1 MLNNFFSRIISATS
15 SDSSSL
21 EHPTPQLP
29 SKKRFG
35 KKLYVTLAAL
45 IAIAIIIAA
54 LLFVPTGN
62 AEVISLGVH
71 YSAGEKLTYDVKTS
85 TSTQS
90 GNSSSNL
97 SEQSTLTVDVLS
109 LNGDTYTINYTTS
122 SNLAGYSMTTSHLL
136 EVKQTDMVN
145 LLTLLPVALQQYTIN
160 TNSTNPSET
169 AIFNQT
175 QAKVGDTWQVPLDS
189 TTSNSAPAPE
199 ITVTFAAIQELTV
212 KAGTYK
218 VFKIDFSQTNP
229 QQSPSTLLHLNFDVS
244 GESYLEFG
252 TCKQIQST
260 LQLNMT
266 SNPNLGSN
274 INYNTVISFTSTLT
288 QDATP

>member
-21 EHPTPQLP
+21 EHSTPQLP

-160 TNSTNPSET
+160 SNSTNPSET

-288 QDATP
+288 KDATP